1 MQSSVP
7 PLWIMKYLNRL
18 PASYEAFDKTLQA
31 PSSLPCN
38 RAFSTLKGP
47 FREKAYRRRQS
58 AAGAGQYPHRGL
70 FRETADELNGST
82 ERVVP

>member
-31 PSSLPCN
+31 P
-38 RAFSTLKGP
+38 
-47 FREKAYRRRQS
+47 
-58 AAGAGQYPHRGL
+58 L
-70 FRETADELNGST
+70 FFAL
-82 ERVVP
+82 

>member
-47 FREKAYRRRQS
+47 FREKAYRRRQT
-58 AAGAGQYPHRGL
+58 AAGAGPVSYTHLTLP
-70 FRETADELNGST
+70 TT
-82 ERVVP
+82 